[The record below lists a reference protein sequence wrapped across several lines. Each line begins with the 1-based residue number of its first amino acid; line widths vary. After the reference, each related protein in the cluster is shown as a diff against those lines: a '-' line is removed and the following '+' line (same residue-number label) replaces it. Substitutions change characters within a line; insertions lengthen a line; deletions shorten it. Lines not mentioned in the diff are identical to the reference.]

1 MHILSGRLSRE
12 LGRMGHN
19 ASMNDMA
26 FELSEVPTATTK
38 GENQTATIGGSGEM
52 WCPMT
57 EPIGRGRRQAH
68 WRP

>member
-1 MHILSGRLSRE
+1 MHTLRGRPSRE

-19 ASMNDMA
+19 ASMNGMA
-26 FELSEVPTATTK
+26 FGLSEEPTATTK

-57 EPIGRGRRQAH
+57 ESIDRGRRQAH